1 MKKEF
6 QLVLAFV
13 LFGCTSIHY
22 EYQEAHYE
30 YQKAT
35 IADLRDGFKEKA
47 TITPKDTITT
57 SIEKDTLLR
66 EQHIYFINTQ
76 TADVVE
82 FNGYNSPSLVAQ
94 LDQPSSQITIKSYVV
109 KPDNGERYLFY
120 PVITAFDSSLNK
132 IAEIYPLYEFVFS
145 ENTLTNTFKLPSKSK
160 YILIHS
166 KPEFLGMEFM
176 DSSSE
181 NPTASENPT
190 DLSGPVAV
198 LGGAIGSV
206 IYAYM
211 SHQQIQEDINDNTV
225 SSFSFASGGAI
236 SWSAN

>member
-6 QLVLAFV
+6 QLVLAFI

-22 EYQEAHYE
+22 EYQE
-30 YQKAT
+30 AT

-94 LDQPSSQITIKSYVV
+94 LDQPSSQISIKSYVV

-160 YILIHS
+160 YLLIHS

-181 NPTASENPT
+181 YPT

-206 IYAYM
+206 VYAYV